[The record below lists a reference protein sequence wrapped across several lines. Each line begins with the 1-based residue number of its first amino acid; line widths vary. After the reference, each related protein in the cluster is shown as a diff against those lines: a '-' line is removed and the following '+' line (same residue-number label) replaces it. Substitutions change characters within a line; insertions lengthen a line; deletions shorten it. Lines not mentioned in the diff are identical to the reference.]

1 MGVLASKFVDAWRGA
16 QPCGAD
22 DSCATQTCLRQGR
35 SRWFVA
41 CLILLWTPYASADTY
56 RIATFAAPLSRDG
69 PGLLLRDLRKGN
81 DDQLASI
88 IAVIT
93 TVAPDV
99 LLLTDFDY
107 DLDGMALSAF
117 VQSLA
122 AGGVT
127 YDHTFAARPNTGL
140 PTGLDMDGDGRTGE
154 ARDAQ
159 GYGRFNGDGG
169 MAILSRFPI
178 DENNVENLSDILWHD
193 VAGGTLPVADGAP
206 FPTQQAQDIQR
217 LSTSGHWIVPI
228 TPTGAET
235 FHLLAWSATPPVFD
249 GPEDRNGL
257 RNRDELLMWEN
268 RLANDPPASF
278 IVLGNANLDP
288 VDGNGL
294 RDAMGAFLN
303 RADLQDPAPR
313 SEGGAFAADPDHIGD
328 PSLDT
333 ADWPDYAPGNL
344 RVSYVFP
351 SMDWTVSDAG
361 VFWPAP
367 DDPDAKLLGDDGLAA
382 GPHRLVWVDVRR

>member
-1 MGVLASKFVDAWRGA
+1 M
-16 QPCGAD
+16 
-22 DSCATQTCLRQGR
+22 
-35 SRWFVA
+35 
-41 CLILLWTPYASADTY
+41 
-56 RIATFAAPLSRDG
+56 
-69 PGLLLRDLRKGN
+69 LLRDLRKGK
-81 DDQLASI
+81 DEQIASI
-88 IAVIT
+88 VNVIT

-107 DLDGMALSAF
+107 DIDSMAISAF
-117 VQSLA
+117 VLSLGA
-122 AGGVT
+122 AGLV
-127 YDHTFAARPNTGL
+127 YDHTFASRPNTGL
-140 PTGLDMDGDGRTGE
+140 PTGLDMDGNGRTGE

-159 GYGRFNGDGG
+159 GYGRFSGDGG
-169 MAILSRFPI
+169 MAVLSRFPI
-178 DENNVENLSDILWHD
+178 DQDNVENLSDILWRD
-193 VAGGTLPVADGAP
+193 VAGGTLPAIDGAP
-206 FPTQQAQDIQR
+206 
-217 LSTSGHWIVPI
+217 
-228 TPTGAET
+228 

-278 IVLGNANLDP
+278 IVLGNANFDP

-294 RDAMGAFLN
+294 RDSMEAFLN

-313 SEGGAFAADPDHIGD
+313 SEGGAFAADPDHMGD

-344 RVSYVFP
+344 WVSYVFP
-351 SMDWTVSDAG
+351 AMDWTVGDAG

-367 DDPDAKLLGDDGLAA
+367 SDPDAKLLGDDGLAA
-382 GPHRLVWVDVRR
+382 GPHRLVWVDVSR

>member
-1 MGVLASKFVDAWRGA
+1 M
-16 QPCGAD
+16 
-22 DSCATQTCLRQGR
+22 
-35 SRWFVA
+35 
-41 CLILLWTPYASADTY
+41 
-56 RIATFAAPLSRDG
+56 
-69 PGLLLRDLRKGN
+69 LLRDLRKGN

-122 AGGVT
+122 AAGVT

-159 GYGRFNGDGG
+159 GYGRFNWDGG

-178 DENNVENLSDILWHD
+178 DESNVENLSDILWHD

-206 FPTQQAQDIQR
+206 FPSQQAQDIQR

-313 SEGGAFAADPDHIGD
+313 SEGGAFSADPDHIGD